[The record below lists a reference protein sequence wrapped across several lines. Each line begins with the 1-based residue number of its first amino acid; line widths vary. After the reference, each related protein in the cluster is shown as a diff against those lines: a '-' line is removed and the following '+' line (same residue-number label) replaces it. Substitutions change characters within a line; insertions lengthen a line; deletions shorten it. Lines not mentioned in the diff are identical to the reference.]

1 MVAAPDESTSDE
13 GLGSCSGASTWVVVP
28 VVVSEQ
34 SHRPMVATPDQGP
47 GVVALVVVSE
57 QSLRPMVAT
66 PDLDHCPPSTF
77 EMLDALPSSPRSM
90 S

>member
-1 MVAAPDESTSDE
+1 MGAAPDEAPPTKGWAPAPE
-13 GLGSCSGASTWVVVP
+13 PLPGVVVL

-34 SHRPMVATPDQGP
+34 SYRPMVATPDQGP